1 LNLTIDV
8 RLGKYY
14 YFYTGN
20 NNHLFK
26 HNHKKTYSL
35 PQKLPIN
42 RTVSK
47 CAPGYDYILMLYS
60 QPGPLA
66 CYYQNAIYQIKNF
79 KNVVDIA
86 TTDNM
91 IVVVTDEGQAWIM
104 EFNADKII
112 AEGLTPGKIN
122 LKEKVKSVCMNY
134 GDIFLVC

>member
-1 LNLTIDV
+1 
-8 RLGKYY
+8 
-14 YFYTGN
+14 
-20 NNHLFK
+20 
-26 HNHKKTYSL
+26 
-35 PQKLPIN
+35 
-42 RTVSK
+42 
-47 CAPGYDYILMLYS
+47 MLYS